1 MAVFIELNKEIKS
14 LMVKYLESKEINH
27 FHINDKVISL
37 TPIGDY
43 QIIGTK
49 PMKDIF
55 NTDKMSS
62 DLVDFINQHKSL
74 DSIDNVEF
82 TKVKKSIHINIYMN
96 HCKVLEKY
104 QPSLGIT
111 DKKLNVLIDY
121 PSPNTAKVLHIG
133 HIRPIT
139 IGDCL
144 GNYMEAIGHT
154 VKRVSHDGDFGT
166 QFGILINYMLNHADP
181 GKIYLYDMDDIT
193 KCYSKG
199 KQLYDDNDEFKLKA
213 QVILDHIQNNTD
225 ATITQIWK
233 HLIKQSSEYCYE
245 LFARMNASSNITST
259 GESFYKQY
267 WCDIKATLIPS
278 GFLQKSDGALVIFID
293 GYQDPL
299 MVEKTNGCITYD
311 TTDIIAIWYR
321 LHKLNMDKIIYL
333 TDSGQNSHFIKIFKL
348 AEQLGWTNKGQTLHH
363 IGFGKVNKPD
373 GVPIRTRE
381 FGTII
386 KLDDVIDT
394 VVDKCKEACES
405 RGRSDELASVMAI
418 NSMRYF
424 EMSHPYQ
431 QTYNFDLDSMVSF
444 NSDSALYTMY
454 TYARLIRITNDSTVE
469 FSTMGDYK
477 LTRHEDKLLSTL
489 LDLEVIS
496 IKAMSTLEINKLV
509 KFILTLCNDMNS
521 YYSSGKILKDENEA
535 QKVYIVKKCLLTLEL
550 LCNIF
555 TIKLV
560 TEV

>member
-1 MAVFIELNKEIKS
+1 MAVFTKLNSEIKS
-14 LMVKYLESKEINH
+14 LIEKYLESKDITH
-27 FHINDKVISL
+27 FHINDKVISPS
-37 TPIGDY
+37 PIGDY
-43 QIIGTK
+43 QIVGTK
-49 PMKDIF
+49 SMKGIF
-55 NTDKMSS
+55 DTDEMSS
-62 DLVDFINQHKSL
+62 NLVDFINEHKSL
-74 DSIDNVEF
+74 ELIDNVEF
-82 TKVKKSIHINIYMN
+82 TKIKKSIHINIHLN
-96 HCKVLEKY
+96 HCKVLEQY
-104 QPSLGIT
+104 EPSLGVT

-144 GNYMEAIGHT
+144 GNYMETIGHT

-166 QFGILINYMLNHADP
+166 QFGILINYMLNHADQS
-181 GKIYLYDMDDIT
+181 KIYTYDMDDIT
-193 KCYSKG
+193 RCYSKG
-199 KQLYDDNDEFKLKA
+199 KILYDTNDEFKHKA
-213 QVILDHIQNNTD
+213 QVILDHIQNGTND
-225 ATITQIWK
+225 TIMQIWK
-233 HLIKQSSEYCYE
+233 HLITQSSEYCYK
-245 LFARMNASSNITST
+245 LFARMNASPDISST

-267 WCDIKATLIPS
+267 WCEIKAILMES
-278 GFLQKSDGALVIFID
+278 GVLKKSDGALVIFID
-293 GYQDPL
+293 GYEDPL

-333 TDSGQNSHFIKIFKL
+333 TDSGQNSHFVKIFKL

-386 KLDDVIDT
+386 KLDDVIDA
-394 VVDKCKEACES
+394 VVIKCQEACAS
-405 RGRSDELASVMAI
+405 RGRSDELANVMAI

-454 TYARLIRITNDSTVE
+454 TYARLVRIKNDSSIE
-469 FSTMGDYK
+469 FSGMGDYK
-477 LTRHEDKLLSTL
+477 LTPHEDKLLSTL
-489 LDLEVIS
+489 LDLEMIS
-496 IKAMSTLEINKLV
+496 IKAMNTLEINKLV
-509 KFILTLCNDMNS
+509 KFILTLCNDLNS

-535 QKVYIVKKCLLTLEL
+535 QKVYIVKKCLFTLEL
-550 LCNIF
+550 LCNLF